1 MSEKKNWVS
10 VKQPSVS
17 IKGNAGC
24 GKLMAASLSE
34 VCQLK
39 PRSDPGEI
47 IQLYLSTRVRRPTFF
62 LQDLNLESRG
72 SSSVICHDHD
82 QGARL

>member
-1 MSEKKNWVS
+1 MSEKKNWIS

-17 IKGNAGC
+17 IKGNARC
-24 GKLMAASLSE
+24 GKLMAASFSE

-47 IQLYLSTRVRRPTFF
+47 IQLAIDTSTETTFSF
-62 LQDLNLESRG
+62 SR
-72 SSSVICHDHD
+72 
-82 QGARL
+82 LKT

>member
-1 MSEKKNWVS
+1 MLDSRIGS
-10 VKQPSVS
+10 QLKQPSVS

-47 IQLYLSTRVRRPTFF
+47 IQLDTSTEGGQLF
-62 LQDLNLESRG
+62 LFK
-72 SSSVICHDHD
+72 I
-82 QGARL
+82 